1 MNTLK
6 IKSVILKKIN
16 QIVVI
21 SGHNDLF
28 KNLIK
33 KFNYQITY
41 NNMNNKKISIWIPF
55 ITLISFLFSCTPDA
69 YFTESKTDI
78 ISNEYLV
85 SRQTA
90 EILANNIL
98 FTQDVG
104 VSREELST
112 RTAKK
117 QIESVLEVPD
127 DENQTAYYIINYENG
142 GFLILAGDKRSEPL
156 LAFSD
161 VNKFDLDSEY
171 FPGGLVSWLYNSK
184 ETIQSLREE
193 NVEIA
198 PQIERQW
205 DNLFQGETDIVL
217 HRTFPPIIIDPDDP
231 IDDPDPLDPNPDC
244 EPYTIRVGPLLQTE
258 WGQRCEYN
266 SMTPA
271 MSCGPCG
278 HAFTGCVATAMA
290 QVMRYHE
297 YPTNYNW
304 SGMPNAS
311 GSDEIARLMRD
322 IGIAVDMDYQCNGSG
337 ASVPNKVVPGFKNSF
352 GYSSALYADYNYMTV
367 KMN

>member
-98 FTQDVG
+98 FTQDGG

-117 QIESVLEVPD
+117 
-127 DENQTAYYIINYENG
+127 
-142 GFLILAGDKRSEPL
+142 
-156 LAFSD
+156 
-161 VNKFDLDSEY
+161 
-171 FPGGLVSWLYNSK
+171 
-184 ETIQSLREE
+184 
-193 NVEIA
+193 
-198 PQIERQW
+198 
-205 DNLFQGETDIVL
+205 
-217 HRTFPPIIIDPDDP
+217 
-231 IDDPDPLDPNPDC
+231 
-244 EPYTIRVGPLLQTE
+244 
-258 WGQRCEYN
+258 
-266 SMTPA
+266 
-271 MSCGPCG
+271 
-278 HAFTGCVATAMA
+278 
-290 QVMRYHE
+290 
-297 YPTNYNW
+297 TN
-304 SGMPNAS
+304 
-311 GSDEIARLMRD
+311 
-322 IGIAVDMDYQCNGSG
+322 
-337 ASVPNKVVPGFKNSF
+337 
-352 GYSSALYADYNYMTV
+352 
-367 KMN
+367 